1 MYDFASVGERKDM
14 IAGKSGLPIDFT
26 KDRFG
31 MPNSAIQIKPNY
43 VQLPAGVYLNAAFT
57 VSFWI
62 HLDGYNSDNNARI
75 LELAVTSSDPYSQK
89 FNLHFSYGGRGI
101 IKLGLY
107 VYDYCEASNYDI
119 PLFKWTHVTVT
130 YDGNKAAYIYIDGIL
145 QASCPKAMNPRTN
158 FNFKTNVNYI
168 GKQNWPSPLTDTDY
182 LLKGALDELKFYD
195 RVLSP
200 SEIEKDMSSVYMI
213 NMPLGLPNIYT
224 ISK

>member
-1 MYDFASVGERKDM
+1 MVV
-14 IAGKSGLPIDFT
+14 GKSELTAVFT

-57 VSFWI
+57 VTFWI

-75 LELAVTSSDPYSQK
+75 LELAASSDPYSQY
-89 FNLHFSYGGRGI
+89 FNLFFSYGGRGI
-101 IKLGLY
+101 IKLGLQTHS
-107 VYDYCEASNYDI
+107 YCEASNYDI
-119 PLFKWTHVTVT
+119 PLFKWSHVAVT
-130 YDGNKAAYIYIDGIL
+130 YDGNLAAYIYINGIL
-145 QASCPKAMNPRTN
+145 QASCPRAMAKKTN

-168 GKQNWPSPLTDTDY
+168 GRANWPSPLADTDW

-200 SEIEKDMSSVYMI
+200 NEIEKDMSSVYML
-213 NMPLGLPNIYT
+213 NMPLGLPNIY
-224 ISK
+224 IIIK